1 LSKNLSFGLLLALLL
16 TASMWFYV
24 DEVLAPFQR
33 REAAAHGRPRGNLS
47 DLYPRWLGARELLLH
62 HRDPY
67 SPEIT
72 REIQTGYYGRPLDP
86 NLPDD
91 PKDQQRFAYP
101 LYVVFFLAPTVT
113 LPFPLVETIFRWLF
127 VLSTLV
133 SIPLW
138 LRAARWRPS
147 AAVVAVLGILT
158 LGSFAVVQGIKLQ
171 QLSLMVNV
179 VMAGSAAALVAGYF
193 SLSGILLAL
202 AMIKPQLALPMAA
215 WLTVWA
221 TGDWRR
227 RGSFVWSFAVT
238 MAVLLAASEF
248 LLPGWMGRF
257 RDGLAAYRQYTG
269 GASSLM
275 EVLLFPWLGKV
286 IVALAI
292 VSFAV
297 LGWRLRR
304 VEQGSIEFSTLLAL
318 LLAVTVLIAPTIAPY
333 NHVLLLPGI
342 FLIAGQGRTLWKLNL
357 RTRTALAAS
366 TLVLFLP
373 ALAACGLMLASLFLP
388 PETVQQAWSAPLR
401 HLLLTPIVVLGLL
414 TVYAIERLKPPPPA
428 PLPKAG

>member
-1 LSKNLSFGLLLALLL
+1 
-16 TASMWFYV
+16 V
-24 DEVLAPFQR
+24 
-33 REAAAHGRPRGNLS
+33 EA
-47 DLYPRWLGARELLLH
+47 
-62 HRDPY
+62 
-67 SPEIT
+67 
-72 REIQTGYYGRPLDP
+72 
-86 NLPDD
+86 
-91 PKDQQRFAYP
+91 
-101 LYVVFFLAPTVT
+101 
-113 LPFPLVETIFRWLF
+113 IFRWLF
-127 VLSTLV
+127 VLCTLI

-138 LRAARWRPS
+138 LRGVRWRPS
-147 AAVVAVLGILT
+147 AAVVAILAILT
-158 LGSFAVVQGIKLQ
+158 MGSFAVVQGIKLQ
-171 QLSLMVNV
+171 QLSLVVNV
-179 VMAGSAAALVAGYF
+179 IMAGSAAALVAGYF
-193 SLSGILLAL
+193 SLSGCLLAL

-227 RGSFVWSFAVT
+227 RRLFVLAFAVT

-275 EVLLFPWLGKV
+275 EVLLYPWLGKV

-297 LGWRLRR
+297 LGLRLRR
-304 VEQGSIEFSTLLAL
+304 IAQNSIEFSTMLAL

-342 FLIAGQGRTLWKLNL
+342 FLIASEGKCLWKGSVS
-357 RTRTALAAS
+357 TRLALAAG

-373 ALAACGLMLASLFLP
+373 SLAACGLLVASLFLP
-388 PETVQQAWSAPLR
+388 PETVQQGWAAPLR
-401 HLLLTPIVVLGLL
+401 HLLLTPVVVLGLV
-414 TVYAIERLKPPPPA
+414 TVYAIERLKPQQA
-428 PLPKAG
+428 QPLPGAG